1 MKAAHVEDCLCGI
14 CVETKGSLLTRRWR
28 ERVFRDW
35 GKIQKERSMPDLV
48 CEYEIG
54 TRAKIAVGDDVEGT
68 ITAVV
73 FRSESYY
80 TYELTWVHDGALMT
94 GWFLPIELKV
104 SS

>member
-1 MKAAHVEDCLCGI
+1 
-14 CVETKGSLLTRRWR
+14 
-28 ERVFRDW
+28 
-35 GKIQKERSMPDLV
+35 MPDLV
-48 CEYEIG
+48 CEYKIG

-68 ITAVV
+68 ITAIV

-94 GWFLPIELKV
+94 GWFLPVELKV